1 MNAEGRYEQYNF
13 SWGSYFGFVHFFARK
28 LFIPGILHLILIAA
42 GVALMLSVG
51 KASEVNAKWILG
63 IFAIVEIGLLT
74 WFGLTANRA
83 SWKSCTWK
91 NPHKFTSSNGIWG
104 FFGRLVLLMRVLNV
118 IGYCLLC
125 SPSSALTTPT
135 WMVVLG
141 FILIPIAIALIVWR
155 VRGPIWAVALNTLK
169 ESVGKLEVITLFVI
183 GVVFVIFFNAIWLV
197 PSVQDTVIEA
207 FMAAQDDVGTF
218 EQPFNQGEEV
228 DQLEVSTRPQTRAFA
243 DEDIQK
249 ETLRLQVQV
258 AAFLFGEFF
267 IALICFAVGIFLV
280 TGEINRGV
288 VLTILP
294 KPIGR
299 GEYIIG
305 KILGGWLI
313 IVICFEAMALVAMLF
328 SLPYTDAALNNIP
341 NILHAMLLM
350 PIKYAILISL
360 ITYLSLWLPEAAA
373 GFIGLALFITGHA
386 SEKILDMAFD
396 EFSAMPMLSQA
407 TKAAY
412 VMMPDLSW
420 VLSTSIL
427 DPNGTEFIG
436 IGPIFKWIFSAGI
449 YFAVVTA
456 AAVLSFRKRSL

>member
-1 MNAEGRYEQYNF
+1 
-13 SWGSYFGFVHFFARK
+13 
-28 LFIPGILHLILIAA
+28 
-42 GVALMLSVG
+42 
-51 KASEVNAKWILG
+51 
-63 IFAIVEIGLLT
+63 
-74 WFGLTANRA
+74 
-83 SWKSCTWK
+83 
-91 NPHKFTSSNGIWG
+91 
-104 FFGRLVLLMRVLNV
+104 
-118 IGYCLLC
+118 
-125 SPSSALTTPT
+125 
-135 WMVVLG
+135 
-141 FILIPIAIALIVWR
+141 
-155 VRGPIWAVALNTLK
+155 
-169 ESVGKLEVITLFVI
+169 
-183 GVVFVIFFNAIWLV
+183 
-197 PSVQDTVIEA
+197 
-207 FMAAQDDVGTF
+207 MAAKGDNGAA
-218 EQPFNQGEEV
+218 EQPFNQPEAV

-243 DEDIQK
+243 DEEIQK

-267 IALICFAVGIFLV
+267 VALICFAIGIFLV
-280 TGEINRGV
+280 TSEINGGV

-299 GEYIIG
+299 GEYILG

-313 IVICFEAMALVAMLF
+313 VVICFEAMALVALLF

-373 GFIGLALFITGHA
+373 GFIGLAFFITGHA

-396 EFSAMPMLSQA
+396 EFAAMPMLSQA

-412 VMMPDLSW
+412 VLIPDLSW

-427 DPNGTEFIG
+427 DPNGTEFLG
-436 IGPIFKWIFSAGI
+436 AGPVFKWIFSAGI